1 MEDTFSSTPLAV
13 VSLAELRQMRR
24 DLAAESERRM
34 ARLDALEARKTE
46 LDRQGAVERSLR
58 GQKALARR
66 LADLD
71 RQAALEARLIR
82 LLDKQRNLLDHLI
95 GAREDAARWAR
106 LRAVAPAAVELT
118 WEDLRAAA
126 ADLDRSEAHLDDLL
140 RVLGAPEEER
150 PRSGPPAAVESSA
163 ERGPGE
169 AALGAEALDGR
180 TIRLATGETVRY
192 IGVDTPLLQGVLGQ
206 PELGAREAWQANHRL
221 VEGRRVRLEA
231 DVQDRDADGHLWR
244 YVWLG
249 KTLVNAELIRQG
261 WAYHQPQSPNYRYLD
276 RFARLEKEARRKK
289 RGLWG

>member
-1 MEDTFSSTPLAV
+1 MEDTFSSTPLAA
-13 VSLAELRQMRR
+13 VSLAELRRMRR

-140 RVLGAPEEER
+140 RVLGVPEEER
-150 PRSGPPAAVESSA
+150 PRSGPPAAAGSVE
-163 ERGPGE
+163 RCPGE
-169 AALGAEALDGR
+169 AALVVEALDGR

-206 PELGAREAWQANHRL
+206 PELGAREAWQANRRL

-231 DVQDRDADGHLWR
+231 DVQDRDADGNLWR